1 MGTALKLKNIKE
13 SIKEIF
19 HIIKVCF
26 TTIWFWVPA
35 LFALYMIL
43 QLWIMFFIHPLALLI
58 VPTILI
64 IYLIIQEDKR
74 FKAMYGLE
82 TAKKKKASDPMFS
95 RPTEVSGYQWDVE
108 KAVENYQKTLKKT
121 LAKKEK
127 EEKN

>member
-1 MGTALKLKNIKE
+1 MGPTQKLKNIKE
-13 SIKEIF
+13 SIKETL

-26 TTIWFWVPA
+26 TTIWFWIPA
-35 LFALYMIL
+35 LLALYMIL

-74 FKAMYGLE
+74 LKAMYGLE

-95 RPTEVSGYQWDVE
+95 GPTEISGYQWDVE
-108 KAVENYQKTLKKT
+108 KAVENYQKTLKKAS
-121 LAKKEK
+121 AKNEK
-127 EEKN
+127 EEKS